1 MKLSGLSANVTIF
14 DAYGEYV
21 ILFRLAADSDLLGLG
36 NDLSV
41 TDFVGAS
48 SPERGAKAA
57 ARRSLGSPPRGAV
70 SRQAD

>member
-1 MKLSGLSANVTIF
+1 MEN
-14 DAYGEYV
+14 GEYV

-57 ARRSLGSPPRGAV
+57 AQLSSWLPSQGSCQPAG
-70 SRQAD
+70 